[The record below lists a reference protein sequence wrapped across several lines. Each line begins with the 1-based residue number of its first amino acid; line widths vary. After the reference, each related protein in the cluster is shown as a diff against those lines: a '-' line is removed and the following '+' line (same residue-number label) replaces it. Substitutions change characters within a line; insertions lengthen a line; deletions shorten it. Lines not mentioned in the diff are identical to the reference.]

1 MLLDFLI
8 LMEEIALEGRVIK
21 LVRKKPEKFDFAG
34 EMAHLQ
40 SLYHNEIG
48 LGSLSDEALEINK
61 AYMRNLKWEQRKLFH
76 KLLLH
81 DGSKDLAEYFEQ
93 KYLIPKFLKT

>member
-1 MLLDFLI
+1 MNEL
-8 LMEEIALEGRVIK
+8 ALEGK
-21 LVRKKPEKFDFAG
+21 LIRLARKTNQGFDFAG
-34 EMAHLQ
+34 YNAHLR
-40 SLYHNEIG
+40 SIYYYERGIR
-48 LGSLSDEALEINK
+48 SLSDEALEINE
-61 AYMRNLKWEQRKLFH
+61 AYMKNLKWEQRKVFH

>member
-1 MLLDFLI
+1 
-8 LMEEIALEGRVIK
+8 MEEIALEGRVIN
-21 LVRKKPEKFDFAG
+21 LIRKTPQRFDFAG
-34 EMAHLQ
+34 HKAHLQ
-40 SLYHNEIG
+40 SIYNYERG

-76 KLLLH
+76 KLLLY

-93 KYLIPKFLKT
+93 KYLIPNSFKKTA